1 VPTASTPH
9 ASSAQRA
16 LRAEEQLLRSKSVEG
31 ITMSSKDVADYL
43 LERLRKWGVRH
54 VFAFPGDGINGILAA
69 WARAE
74 DDPQFIQ
81 ARHEEMAAFEAVG
94 YAKFTGRV
102 GVCMAT
108 SGPGAV
114 HLLNGLYDAKLD
126 HVPVVAIVGQTSRSA
141 MGGSYQQ
148 EVDLLSL
155 FKDVASDYVQMVTVP
170 EQFPNV
176 IDRAIRIALA
186 QRAPTAVIVPS
197 DVQELPYEPP
207 SHAFKMVP
215 SSLGI
220 DWPAIDADD
229 AAIAKAAEILNAG
242 DKVAMLVGS
251 GARGAAAEITEV
263 AELLGA
269 GVAKPLLGKD
279 VLSDELPWV
288 TGSIGLLG
296 TRPSYELMRDCD
308 TLLTVGSSFP
318 YTQFLPEFDQARA
331 VQIDVDPKMIGMR
344 YPYEVNIVADA
355 KSALQ
360 ALIPR
365 LQAKPDRSWREQIEG
380 NVARWWETMHMEA
393 MVSADPVN
401 PLRLFAELS
410 PQLPDNAI
418 ITADSGSSANWY
430 ARQLRFRGNMRG
442 SLSGNLATMGP
453 GVPYAIGAK
462 FGHPERPVIAF
473 VGDGA
478 MQMNGMAELITVKHY
493 WQQWADPRL
502 IVAVLHNNDLN
513 QVTWEMRAMAGS
525 PKFAQSQSLP
535 DVDFAGFAASLSFN
549 ATTIKDPDELAEA
562 WRTALAADRP
572 TLLDVHT
579 DPDMPPIPPHATFD
593 QFKAA
598 ATAVLEG
605 DEDRWGFIKEGI
617 KTKAQ
622 EFLPHKDS

>member
-1 VPTASTPH
+1 
-9 ASSAQRA
+9 
-16 LRAEEQLLRSKSVEG
+16 
-31 ITMSSKDVADYL
+31 MSSKDVADYL
-43 LERLRKWGVRH
+43 LERLRDWGVRH

-69 WARAE
+69 WARA
-74 DDPQFIQ
+74 DDHPQFIQ

-108 SGPGAV
+108 SGPGAI

-170 EQFPNV
+170 EQLPNV

-197 DVQELPYEPP
+197 DVQELPYTPP

-215 SSLGI
+215 SSLGV
-220 DWPAIDADD
+220 DWPAIDPGD
-229 AAIAKAAEILNAG
+229 AAITRAAEILNTG
-242 DKVAMLVGS
+242 TKVAMLVGS
-251 GARGAAAEITEV
+251 GARGAAAEVTE
-263 AELLGA
+263 AADLLGA

-296 TRPSYELMRDCD
+296 TRPSYEMMRDCD

-355 KSALQ
+355 TSALR

-365 LQAKPDRSWREQIEG
+365 LQRKADRSWREQIEG

-410 PQLPDNAI
+410 PQLPTDAI
-418 ITADSGSSANWY
+418 VTADSGSSANWY
-430 ARQLRFRGNMRG
+430 ARQLRFRGDMRG

-462 FGHPERPVIAF
+462 FGNPERPVIAF

-525 PKFAQSQSLP
+525 PKFAESQTLP
-535 DVDFAGFAASLSFN
+535 DVDFAGFATSLGFN
-549 ATTIKDPDELAEA
+549 ASTIKDPDELADT
-562 WRTALAADRP
+562 WRVALAADRP
-572 TLLDVHT
+572 TVLDGHT

-622 EFLPHKDS
+622 EFLPRRNS